1 MPMNAGMTDFD
12 ETMTIGELIDELVKF
27 PMGSKVVFLD
37 NYGDRVN
44 TIQCLN
50 IRKVEERDL
59 SEFKKTAYSDT
70 GIALKNP
77 DRVCDDEDEDE
88 TTGKAMS
95 IVTIAPYSY

>member
-1 MPMNAGMTDFD
+1 MSMNAGMTDFD
-12 ETMTIGELIDELVKF
+12 ETMTVIELIDQLSRL
-27 PMGSKVVFLD
+27 PMHSKVVFLD

-44 TIQCLN
+44 TIQCLY
-50 IRKVEERDL
+50 IRNVEERDL

-77 DRVCDDEDEDE
+77 DRVRDDEDEDE
-88 TTGKAMS
+88 TPSKAMS